1 MACERLHDENIQAL
15 FVPPPNGLKNEGCF
29 FSQIF
34 AFALKSEILRKAR
47 PRLVVAA
54 LSRLAGT
61 LKAPVDK
68 PPAAR

>member
-1 MACERLHDENIQAL
+1 MMRISKHYSWSFPTAS
-15 FVPPPNGLKNEGCF
+15 KNEGRF

-34 AFALKSEILRKAR
+34 AFPRNKTKNLRKAR

-54 LSRLAGT
+54 LSCLAGT

-68 PPAAR
+68 PAAAR